1 MLLDNGETGPGAAM
15 SSERQG
21 VVSDPLGSQLHFS
34 AHGEHGTLPHWPPG
48 LTRAQGAWCCAW
60 GGAGGGWQGGVRG
73 AAACVAEPGRPIW
86 VDLRGKRHCPFT
98 WSPVDFEKNGLTR

>member
-1 MLLDNGETGPGAAM
+1 MVNMARCPTGPLGL
-15 SSERQG
+15 QG
-21 VVSDPLGSQLHFS
+21 PRVHGV
-34 AHGEHGTLPHWPPG
+34 AHGVG
-48 LTRAQGAWCCAW
+48 L
-60 GGAGGGWQGGVRG
+60 GGWQGGVRG

>member
-60 GGAGGGWQGGVRG
+60 GGAGGGGRVGCVGRQRVWLSLDVQFGWIYAGKDIARLPGVQST
-73 AAACVAEPGRPIW
+73 
-86 VDLRGKRHCPFT
+86 LKRM
-98 WSPVDFEKNGLTR
+98 V